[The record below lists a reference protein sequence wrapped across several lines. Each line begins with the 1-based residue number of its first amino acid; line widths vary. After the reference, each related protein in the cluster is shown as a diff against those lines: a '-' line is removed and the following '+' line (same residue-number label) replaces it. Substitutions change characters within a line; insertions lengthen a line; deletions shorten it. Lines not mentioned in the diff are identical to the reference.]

1 MQELERQLKDE
12 DTEIRRIAV
21 ESLKGRGRAAVPLLI
36 NAMKDVS
43 WRVRHYATDILIEEH
58 PVEEYISNLIDL
70 LYIEDNA
77 GARNSAI
84 EALVRLGK
92 KVTPYLLEAF
102 NTPNKDVRKFIIDVL
117 GEFKDE
123 RSLPLMLNALKDDD
137 ENVRVTAIE
146 HIGKA
151 GESSV
156 VDALIDIIEGDDLWT
171 AYPAVDALGR
181 IGDRRAIPALK
192 KAMKKKPLRAIS
204 IKSLGRIGDPEG
216 LTSVIECLQDNIK
229 SVQEEAIRSLERF
242 YRKGVSEEYI
252 VNEIKKT
259 LGEKIFDILI
269 PYTRSP
275 KPEIKI
281 SSILILGI
289 LKDER
294 AFAPL
299 LEISQE
305 EEFSEDVKRAF
316 VFIGRDKPESLLSLF
331 NTENIFQ
338 KRFICEV
345 AGRIASPVFF
355 NIFKELLHDE
365 DGHIRSLSAIA
376 LANIGN
382 PGAIIHLKKLLTDP
396 YEDIQEA
403 AVKALSAFGRL
414 LDVNEFI
421 EMLKNPSP
429 LLRKNAALILGRIG
443 ATEAVNALGF
453 ALKDGDVNVRGACVQ
468 AFSMLRTEDSIKY
481 LIIALSD
488 EKPYIRVS
496 ASLSLAQTGGEN
508 IFEALSFLVKD
519 IDDSVRVAIAKAF
532 GILNDRRA
540 IGLLKDMLND
550 KNGFVVTTTIE
561 SLGKYKDKESKD
573 ALLMMLKHNDKE
585 IRRTA
590 IRALSGFEGIEFDII
605 PFLHDE
611 DWATRMAAVSVLGT
625 KPDGIIR
632 KELERLYDSEED
644 PIVKKAIEESLAK
657 KSDFY
662 S

>member
-21 ESLKGRGRAAVPLLI
+21 ESLKGRGLAAVPLLI
-36 NAMKDVS
+36 NAMQDAS

-58 PVEEYISNLIDL
+58 PVETYISNLIDL

-123 RSLPLMLNALKDDD
+123 RSLPLMLNALKDED

-156 VDALIDIIEGDDLWT
+156 VDALIDIIESDDLWT

-181 IGDRRAIPALK
+181 IGDRRAISALK
-192 KAMKKKPLRAIS
+192 NAMKKKPLRAIA

-216 LTSVIECLQDNIK
+216 LSSVVECLQDNTK

-252 VNEIKKT
+252 VNEIRQT
-259 LGEKIFDILI
+259 IGEKIFDILI
-269 PYTRSP
+269 PYTKSS

-281 SSILILGI
+281 SSILILGL
-289 LKDER
+289 LKDAR

-316 VFIGRDKPESLLSLF
+316 VFIGKDKPESLLSLF
-331 NTENIFQ
+331 DTENIFQ

-345 AGRIASPVFF
+345 AGRIASPVYF
-355 NIFKELLHDE
+355 NVFKELLNDE
-365 DGHIRSLSAIA
+365 DGHIRSLACMA

-382 PGAIIHLKKLLTDP
+382 PAAIVHLKKLLSDS
-396 YEDIQEA
+396 YEDVQEA
-403 AVKALSAFGRL
+403 AVKALSVFGRNL
-414 LDVNEFI
+414 SVDEFI
-421 EMLKNPSP
+421 EMLKNPAP
-429 LLRKNAALILGRIG
+429 ILRKNAALILGKIG

-453 ALKDGDVNVRGACVQ
+453 TLKDGDVNVRSACVK
-468 AFSMLRTEDSIKY
+468 AFSMLRTEDSIRY

-496 ASLSLAQTGGEN
+496 AALSLAEIGGEN
-508 IFEALSFLVKD
+508 VFDALSFLAKD
-519 IDDSVRVAIAKAF
+519 TDDSVRVAIAKAF

-540 IGLLKDMLND
+540 VGLLKNMLYD

-561 SLGKYKDKESKD
+561 SLGKFKDEESKD
-573 ALLMMLKHNDKE
+573 ALLMMLKHDDKE

-590 IRALSGFEGIEFDII
+590 IRALSGFEGIETDII

-611 DWATRMAAVSVLGT
+611 DWATRMAAVSVLGV
-625 KPDGIIR
+625 KPRGIIR
-632 KELERLYDSEED
+632 KELEKLFDSEED
-644 PIVKKAIEESLAK
+644 PIVKKSIEECLTGK
-657 KSDFY
+657 L
-662 S
+662 